1 MKKFVKP
8 LIIAASVACI
18 GGVGA
23 VSFAAWQNTNHASVG
38 TDGTTGSVSLFGFE
52 SDTATG
58 FTELMPWDQERD
70 AQNPVVLS
78 AATYKSVALPA
89 IESDDKTYTIQASS
103 DETLTGTVYIKL
115 ATTAPTTSVSNVA
128 DLTTDGWVAL
138 TGSLQDVVAS
148 ATGDTTYT
156 AYFVLDSSANA
167 DMGQSFNV
175 TISIAE
181 VSA

>member
-23 VSFAAWQNTNHASVG
+23 VSFAAWQNTNHSSVG
-38 TDGTTGSVSLFGFE
+38 TDGATGSVSLFGFE
-52 SDTATG
+52 SNTATG
-58 FTELMPWDQERD
+58 FTDLMPWDQTG
-70 AQNPVVLS
+70 ASVVLS
-78 AATYKSVALPA
+78 ADIYKSVALPA
-89 IESDDKTYTIQASS
+89 IEAESKTYKIQASS

-156 AYFVLDSSANA
+156 AYFVLDSNDTA

-181 VSA
+181 VSGA